1 MDLIDNYLNNVR
13 PLLPGDQRDDI
24 LEELD
29 GVLRRRMD
37 EKAAE
42 LGRPLTRRE
51 QEAVLSDYGHPI
63 MVAGRYGPQQTLIGP
78 EFFPLWWL
86 GARAAV
92 AIDVI
97 VHIAQAMSVLV
108 DGGQTGH
115 LGERLGSVWGGFF
128 SFGFALIGALTIAV
142 AVVERFKLQPFG
154 TWKPDNN
161 PFRKIGKAPSRV
173 ESGAAIVG
181 ALFGIAFWLAL
192 PWIQSWGPLVF
203 GRVIIAPI
211 STMQTLGVALGP
223 IWFPTLWAMILTGS
237 LISVSANVSDL
248 IDPVD
253 RARPALIRMFA
264 ALMGVAIGLT
274 ALLAGP
280 LFLVTGPTSRA
291 LDRMLELS
299 QWLTIGLGVATLAYV
314 IGSVWYGWQYLRLRK
329 QQAARPAQ
337 SNGAVTG

>member
-1 MDLIDNYLNNVR
+1 MDLIDKYLDGVR

-29 GVLRRRMD
+29 GVLRRRME

-42 LGRPLTRRE
+42 LGRRLTRRE
-51 QEAVLSDYGHPI
+51 EEAVLSAYGHPI
-63 MVAGRYGPQQTLIGP
+63 MVAARYGPQQTLIGP

-86 GARAAV
+86 GARAVVVIDIV
-92 AIDVI
+92 A
-97 VHIAQAMSVLV
+97 HIAQAMSVLV
-108 DGGQTGH
+108 DGSQAGH
-115 LGERLGSVWGGFF
+115 VAERLMALWGGFF
-128 SFGFALIGALTIAV
+128 SFGFALIGALTISI

-181 ALFGIAFWLAL
+181 ALFGIAFWIAL
-192 PWIQSWGPLVF
+192 PWIQSWGPFLF

-211 STMQTLGVALGP
+211 STMQMVGVALGP
-223 IWFPTLWAMILTGS
+223 IWFPTLWTMILVGS
-237 LISVSANVSDL
+237 LISVSANFADL
-248 IDPVD
+248 IDPAD

-280 LFLVTGPTSRA
+280 LFVITGPTSRA
-291 LDRMLELS
+291 LDRLLELS
-299 QWLTIGLGVATLAYV
+299 QWLTIGIAVATLAHF
-314 IGSVWYGWQYLRLRK
+314 IAAVWYGWRFLRLRRE
-329 QQAARPAQ
+329 QAARPAQ
-337 SNGAVTG
+337 SNGAATG